1 MEKKG
6 FISNGGKDIDVG
18 VKYFSIISIINNL
31 KLNNRQI
38 ELLAFVNIKG
48 TISPKT
54 FRDEF
59 VTLFK
64 SSTNTLNNLISQLQR
79 KKLLVKDDNGKIR
92 INNSLKVSLTTGII
106 LLIKINNNDT
116 R

>member
-54 FRDEF
+54 FREEF
-59 VTLFK
+59 VAQFK
-64 SSTNTLNNLISQLQR
+64 SSANTLNNLISQLQR
-79 KKLLVKDDNGKIR
+79 KKLLVKDDNGKLR
-92 INNSLKVSLTTGII
+92 INSSLKVSLTDGII
-106 LLIKINNNDT
+106 MLIKINNNDT